1 LRLKQANNFLM
12 VSGIGTDE
20 NEQIFEAIKI
30 SSHPSITTTT
40 TMTTTTIT
48 TTTTMTTMT
57 TTTTPMKSKA
67 VRFFDGIKS
76 IPVED
81 ETIQKSV
88 PQFAMDEVMKEF
100 ADFSSKFNLTLP
112 TENLDRKETNVDN
125 NEEEEDSNEEE
136 EGKEEMLTD
145 EFS

>member
-1 LRLKQANNFLM
+1 
-12 VSGIGTDE
+12 
-20 NEQIFEAIKI
+20 
-30 SSHPSITTTT
+30 
-40 TMTTTTIT
+40 
-48 TTTTMTTMT
+48 
-57 TTTTPMKSKA
+57 

-76 IPVED
+76 IPVEE

-112 TENLDRKETNVDN
+112 TENLDGKESSGDN
-125 NEEEEDSNEEE
+125 ENEDSNEEE
-136 EGKEEMLTD
+136 KEEMLTD